1 MVELNTAISVMTLTV
16 SSIHNPFK
24 RTVIFRLDK
33 KARSICMLFARE
45 ILNVKTL
52 LG

>member
-1 MVELNTAISVMTLTV
+1 MVELNTAMSVMTLNV

-33 KARSICMLFARE
+33 KARATCILFASERF
-45 ILNVKTL
+45 
-52 LG
+52 